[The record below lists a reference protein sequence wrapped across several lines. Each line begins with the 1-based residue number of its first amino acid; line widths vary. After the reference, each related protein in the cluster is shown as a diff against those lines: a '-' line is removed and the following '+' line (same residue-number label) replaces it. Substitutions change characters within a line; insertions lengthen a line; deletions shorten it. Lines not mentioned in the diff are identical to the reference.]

1 MQVTK
6 EQESYWDNALL
17 IWELALFVKMED
29 NQKGWTINRIQDFV
43 LFISCYFSN

>member
-6 EQESYWDNALL
+6 EKESYWDNALL
-17 IWELALFVKMED
+17 IWKLALFVKMGD
-29 NQKGWTINRIQDFV
+29 NQEGWTINRIRDFV